1 MALIESLVPFK
12 LVDRIPLSRPVY
24 HSISAADNVLAVE
37 ILASGLPVY
46 AVPL

>member
-24 HSISAADNVLAVE
+24 HSISAADNVLAVK
-37 ILASGLPVY
+37 ILASGSPVY